1 MLSNFSLAVAR
12 KPINN
17 APHFIKNWILS
28 QLSFGFRIQL
38 LVLYFSLLVDCDRQI
53 IVFLHLFL

>member
-17 APHFIKNWILS
+17 ALHFIKNWILS
-28 QLSFGFRIQL
+28 QLSFSFRIQL
-38 LVLYFSLLVDCDRQI
+38 PVLYFSLLVNCDRQI
-53 IVFLHLFL
+53 IVLLHLFL

>member
-17 APHFIKNWILS
+17 ALHFIKNGVLS
-28 QLSFGFRIQL
+28 LLSFNFTIQL
-38 LVLYFSLLVDCDRQI
+38 LGLLFFSLGKL
-53 IVFLHLFL
+53 